1 MANEYVF
8 STLGTRREL
17 KASEKRRGMGKVDW
31 GDSFVGGMQNGF
43 EERLEATGGYVVWAY
58 ESFHQIDRSGRV
70 KEGLSQRKP
79 RKLDMEEGVWGSK
92 PERVGKCWFHQEK

>member
-43 EERLEATGGYVVWAY
+43 EERLEATGGYVV
-58 ESFHQIDRSGRV
+58 
-70 KEGLSQRKP
+70 
-79 RKLDMEEGVWGSK
+79 
-92 PERVGKCWFHQEK
+92 